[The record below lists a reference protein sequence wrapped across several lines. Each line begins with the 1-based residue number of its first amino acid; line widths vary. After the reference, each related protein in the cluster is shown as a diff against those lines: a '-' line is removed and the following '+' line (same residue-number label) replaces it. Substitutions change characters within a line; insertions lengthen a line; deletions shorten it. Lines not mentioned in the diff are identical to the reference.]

1 MAFSNVALFGGAFL
15 TPVVVGKMTA
25 TLGWKWSFYFVSIF
39 TAAALPFVFFFVPE
53 TAYRRAEYL
62 NMDFSGDS
70 QNYRHGS
77 QTGIVD
83 SPGLVHGSEDVQ
95 EKPHPSGPGHEIASN
110 TTHSQ
115 YSYWQTLRLFN
126 GRKTDENFFK
136 LFLRPFPLFFHPGIL
151 WVCFQELL
159 SRQATDFIGL
169 PHSRCTDRMDGV
181 YRRCPGSCL
190 SWSSI
195 MV

>member
-25 TLGWKWSFYFVSIF
+25 TLGWQWSFYFVSIF

-62 NMDFSGDS
+62 NMDFSGDIS
-70 QNYRHGS
+70 ENHAPGS

-83 SPGLVHGSEDVQ
+83 SPGDTHGSSENTQ
-95 EKPHPSGPGHEIASN
+95 EKPHPSRPGNEMTN
-110 TTHSQ
+110 TTNSQ

-126 GRKTDENFFK
+126 GRKTDENFLK

-151 WVCFQELL
+151 WVSLQIDTLFVKIL
-159 SRQATDFIGL
+159 T
-169 PHSRCTDRMDGV
+169 T
-181 YRRCPGSCL
+181 
-190 SWSSI
+190 
-195 MV
+195 